1 MNSNNL
7 NNQYLEC
14 YEKKN
19 LPYELHRGDFRG
31 YPALGVRQSAKS
43 QKCGKQN
50 RFQCG
55 SKKQDDNANRV
66 TYDLAFVEAHG
77 PVHTI
82 QYLDGDTYV
91 FDKSGNI
98 VTFNGYDPFT
108 ADVYGQP
115 EKLLNKFNR
124 DSEGRICKVVGA
136 MFDTDYTWEGKRIV
150 KYVRG
155 IESGLRTREYHYG
168 AKGLI
173 EYATNTTEYETYKDD
188 DPTEVTRVKEVYEY
202 KKFDKY
208 GNWTERTVKGVTTHR
223 EITYYE

>member
-1 MNSNNL
+1 M
-7 NNQYLEC
+7 ET
-14 YEKKN
+14 
-19 LPYELHRGDFRG
+19 
-31 YPALGVRQSAKS
+31 
-43 QKCGKQN
+43 
-50 RFQCG
+50 
-55 SKKQDDNANRV
+55 KKQDDNANRV

-91 FDKSGNI
+91 FDRSGNI

-115 EKLLNKFNR
+115 EKFLNKFNR

-136 MFDTDYTWEGKRIV
+136 MFDTDYTWDGKRIV

-173 EYATNTTEYETYKDD
+173 EYATNTTEYETYEDD

-202 KKFDKY
+202 RKFDNY
-208 GNWTERTVKGVTTHR
+208 DNWTERTENGEPTKRT
-223 EITYYE
+223 ITYYMPK

>member
-1 MNSNNL
+1 MSGIVAIFMTT
-7 NNQYLEC
+7 QFSAC
-14 YEKKN
+14 
-19 LPYELHRGDFRG
+19 
-31 YPALGVRQSAKS
+31 AKS
-43 QKCGKQN
+43 QNHKSAE
-50 RFQCG
+50 
-55 SKKQDDNANRV
+55 SKTASNVETRNQDANANRV

-115 EKLLNKFNR
+115 EKFLNKFNR

-168 AKGLI
+168 PKGLI
-173 EYATNTTEYETYKDD
+173 EYAINTTEEETYDEA
-188 DPTEVTRVKEVYEY
+188 DPIEVTRVKEVY
-202 KKFDKY
+202 KHTKFDDY
-208 GNWTERTVKGVTTHR
+208 GNWTERTENGDLTKRT
-223 EITYYE
+223 ITYYTSN

>member
-1 MNSNNL
+1 MKKRI
-7 NNQYLEC
+7 YLIGC
-14 YEKKN
+14 IVAIFM
-19 LPYELHRGDFRG
+19 LTQF
-31 YPALGVRQSAKS
+31 SACVKS
-43 QKCGKQN
+43 QCHKSTE
-50 RFQCG
+50 
-55 SKKQDDNANRV
+55 SKTASKTETKNQDANANRV

-91 FDKSGNI
+91 FDRSGNI

-136 MFDTDYTWEGKRIV
+136 MFDTDYTWDGKRIV

-168 AKGLI
+168 PKGLI
-173 EYATNTTEYETYKDD
+173 EYASNTTEYETYEDD

-202 KKFDKY
+202 KKFDNY
-208 GNWTERTVKGVTTHR
+208 DNWTERTENGEPTKRT
-223 EITYYE
+223 ITYYTSN

>member
-1 MNSNNL
+1 MKKRI
-7 NNQYLEC
+7 YLIGC
-14 YEKKN
+14 IVAIFM
-19 LPYELHRGDFRG
+19 LTQFS
-31 YPALGVRQSAKS
+31 ACAKS
-43 QKCGKQN
+43 QNHKSTESN
-50 RFQCG
+50 TA
-55 SKKQDDNANRV
+55 SKTETKNQDANANRV

-173 EYATNTTEYETYKDD
+173 EYATNTTEYETYEDD

-202 KKFDKY
+202 KKFDNY
-208 GNWTERTVKGVTTHR
+208 DNWTERTENGDLTKRT
-223 EITYYE
+223 ITYYTSN

>member
-1 MNSNNL
+1 MKRKT
-7 NNQYLEC
+7 
-14 YEKKN
+14 KKTSF
-19 LPYELHRGDFRG
+19 LPFVL
-31 YPALGVRQSAKS
+31 LGLVVLGIVYYFFFSSFSRKS
-43 QKCGKQN
+43 EV
-50 RFQCG
+50 
-55 SKKQDDNANRV
+55 A
-66 TYDLAFVEAHG
+66 
-77 PVHTI
+77 
-82 QYLDGDTYV
+82 YV
-91 FDKSGNI
+91 YVD
-98 VTFNGYDPFT
+98 

-136 MFDTDYTWEGKRIV
+136 MFDTNYTWEGKRIV

-173 EYATNTTEYETYKDD
+173 EYATNTTEYETYEDD

-208 GNWTERTVKGVTTHR
+208 GNWTERTVKGVTSDACDAFRNGYLGEVHTSAECVVQDNSYCILLAVVTDCLRYVNHSFV
-223 EITYYE
+223 

>member
-1 MNSNNL
+1 MNKRIYLISCVVVISMVTLLSACAKAQNHKSAESKTASNV
-7 NNQYLEC
+7 ET
-14 YEKKN
+14 KK
-19 LPYELHRGDFRG
+19 H
-31 YPALGVRQSAKS
+31 
-43 QKCGKQN
+43 
-50 RFQCG
+50 
-55 SKKQDDNANRV
+55 DDNANRV

-115 EKLLNKFNR
+115 EKFLNKFNR

-168 AKGLI
+168 AKGFI
-173 EYATNTTEYETYKDD
+173 EYVTNTTEYETYEDD
-188 DPTEVTRVKEVYEY
+188 NPIEETRVKEVY
-202 KKFDKY
+202 KHTKFDDY
-208 GNWTERTVKGVTTHR
+208 GNWIERTVNDEPTKRT
-223 EITYYE
+223 ITYYTPK

>member
-1 MNSNNL
+1 MNKRIYLISCVAVISVVTLLSACAKAQNHKSAESKTASNM
-7 NNQYLEC
+7 ET
-14 YEKKN
+14 
-19 LPYELHRGDFRG
+19 
-31 YPALGVRQSAKS
+31 
-43 QKCGKQN
+43 
-50 RFQCG
+50 
-55 SKKQDDNANRV
+55 KKQDYNANRV
-66 TYDLAFVEAHG
+66 TYDLAFVDAHG

-136 MFDTDYTWEGKRIV
+136 MFDIDYTWDGKRIV

-155 IESGLRTREYHYG
+155 IESGRRTMEYHYG

-173 EYATNTTEYETYKDD
+173 EYATNTTEYETYEDD

-202 KKFDKY
+202 KKFDNY
-208 GNWTERTVKGVTTHR
+208 DNWTERTENGDLTKRT
-223 EITYYE
+223 ITYYTSN

>member
-1 MNSNNL
+1 MKKRI
-7 NNQYLEC
+7 YLIGC
-14 YEKKN
+14 IVAIFM
-19 LPYELHRGDFRG
+19 LTQFS
-31 YPALGVRQSAKS
+31 ACAKS
-43 QKCGKQN
+43 QNHKSTE
-50 RFQCG
+50 
-55 SKKQDDNANRV
+55 SKTASKTETKNQDANANRV

-91 FDKSGNI
+91 FDRSGNI

-136 MFDTDYTWEGKRIV
+136 MFDTDYTWESKRIV

-173 EYATNTTEYETYKDD
+173 EYATNTTEYETYEDD

-202 KKFDKY
+202 KKFDDY
-208 GNWTERTVKGVTTHR
+208 DNWTERTVNDEPTKRT
-223 EITYYE
+223 ITYYTSN

>member
-1 MNSNNL
+1 MKKRI
-7 NNQYLEC
+7 YLIGC
-14 YEKKN
+14 IVAIFM
-19 LPYELHRGDFRG
+19 LTQFS
-31 YPALGVRQSAKS
+31 ACAKS
-43 QKCGKQN
+43 QNHKSTE
-50 RFQCG
+50 
-55 SKKQDDNANRV
+55 SKTASNVETKKHDDNANRV

-168 AKGLI
+168 AKGLV
-173 EYATNTTEYETYKDD
+173 EYAINTTEEETYDEA
-188 DPTEVTRVKEVYEY
+188 DPIEVTRVKEVY
-202 KKFDKY
+202 KHTKFDDY
-208 GNWTERTVKGVTTHR
+208 GNWTERTVNDDPTKRT
-223 EITYYE
+223 ITYYAPK

>member
-1 MNSNNL
+1 M
-7 NNQYLEC
+7 
-14 YEKKN
+14 
-19 LPYELHRGDFRG
+19 
-31 YPALGVRQSAKS
+31 
-43 QKCGKQN
+43 
-50 RFQCG
+50 
-55 SKKQDDNANRV
+55 
-66 TYDLAFVEAHG
+66 
-77 PVHTI
+77 HTI

-91 FDKSGNI
+91 FDRSGNI

-115 EKLLNKFNR
+115 EKFLNKFNR

-136 MFDTDYTWEGKRIV
+136 MFDTDYTWDGKRIV

-173 EYATNTTEYETYKDD
+173 EYATNTTEYETYEDD

-202 KKFDKY
+202 KKFDDY
-208 GNWTERTVKGVTTHR
+208 DNWTERTVNDEPTKRT
-223 EITYYE
+223 ITYYTSN

>member
-1 MNSNNL
+1 MSCIVAIFMTT
-7 NNQYLEC
+7 QFSAC
-14 YEKKN
+14 
-19 LPYELHRGDFRG
+19 
-31 YPALGVRQSAKS
+31 AKS
-43 QKCGKQN
+43 QNHKSAESKTASN
-50 RFQCG
+50 VET
-55 SKKQDDNANRV
+55 KKQDDNANRV

-91 FDKSGNI
+91 FDRSGNI

-115 EKLLNKFNR
+115 EKFLNKFNR
-124 DSEGRICKVVGA
+124 DSEGRIW
-136 MFDTDYTWEGKRIV
+136 DGKRIV

-173 EYATNTTEYETYKDD
+173 EYATNTTEYETYEDD

-202 KKFDKY
+202 KKFDNY
-208 GNWTERTVKGVTTHR
+208 DNWTERTENGDLTKRT
-223 EITYYE
+223 ITYYTSN

>member
-1 MNSNNL
+1 MNKRIYLISSVVVISVVTLLSACVKAQNHKSAESKAVSNV
-7 NNQYLEC
+7 E
-14 YEKKN
+14 
-19 LPYELHRGDFRG
+19 
-31 YPALGVRQSAKS
+31 A
-43 QKCGKQN
+43 
-50 RFQCG
+50 
-55 SKKQDDNANRV
+55 KKQDDNANRV

-91 FDKSGNI
+91 FDKNGNI

-155 IESGLRTREYHYG
+155 IESGCRTMEYHYG

-173 EYATNTTEYETYKDD
+173 EYATNTTEYETYEDD
-188 DPTEVTRVKEVYEY
+188 DPTEVTREKEVYEY
-202 KKFDKY
+202 KKFDNY
-208 GNWTERTVKGVTTHR
+208 DNWTERTENGDLTKRT
-223 EITYYE
+223 ITYYTSN

>member
-1 MNSNNL
+1 MGCIVAIFMTTQFSACAKAQNHKSAESKTASNV
-7 NNQYLEC
+7 ET
-14 YEKKN
+14 
-19 LPYELHRGDFRG
+19 
-31 YPALGVRQSAKS
+31 
-43 QKCGKQN
+43 
-50 RFQCG
+50 
-55 SKKQDDNANRV
+55 KKQDDNANRV

-150 KYVRG
+150 KYERG
-155 IESGLRTREYHYG
+155 IESGRRTMEYHYG
-168 AKGLI
+168 AKGLV
-173 EYATNTTEYETYKDD
+173 EYAINTTEEETYDEA
-188 DPTEVTRVKEVYEY
+188 DPIEETRVKEVY
-202 KKFDKY
+202 KHTKFDDY
-208 GNWTERTVKGVTTHR
+208 GNWTERTENGDLTKRT
-223 EITYYE
+223 ITYYTSN

>member
-1 MNSNNL
+1 MKKRI
-7 NNQYLEC
+7 YLMSC
-14 YEKKN
+14 IVAI
-19 LPYELHRGDFRG
+19 FMTTQFS
-31 YPALGVRQSAKS
+31 ACAKS
-43 QKCGKQN
+43 QNHKSAE
-50 RFQCG
+50 
-55 SKKQDDNANRV
+55 SKTASNVEAKKHDDNANRV

-91 FDKSGNI
+91 FDRSGNI

-115 EKLLNKFNR
+115 EKFLNKFNR

-136 MFDTDYTWEGKRIV
+136 MFDTDYTWDGKRIV

-173 EYATNTTEYETYKDD
+173 EYATNTTEYETYEDD

-202 KKFDKY
+202 KKFDNY
-208 GNWTERTVKGVTTHR
+208 DNWTERTENGEPTKRT
-223 EITYYE
+223 ITYYTSN

>member
-1 MNSNNL
+1 MKKRIYLISCVAVISMVTLLSACAKAQNHKSAESKAASNV
-7 NNQYLEC
+7 E
-14 YEKKN
+14 
-19 LPYELHRGDFRG
+19 
-31 YPALGVRQSAKS
+31 A
-43 QKCGKQN
+43 
-50 RFQCG
+50 
-55 SKKQDDNANRV
+55 KKQDDNANRV
-66 TYDLAFVEAHG
+66 TYDLAFVDAHG

-115 EKLLNKFNR
+115 EKFLNKFNR

-136 MFDTDYTWEGKRIV
+136 MFDIDYTWEGKRIV

-155 IESGLRTREYHYG
+155 IESGRRTREYHYG

-173 EYATNTTEYETYKDD
+173 EYATNTTEYETYEDD

-202 KKFDKY
+202 KKFDNY
-208 GNWTERTVKGVTTHR
+208 DNWTERTENGDLTKRT
-223 EITYYE
+223 ITYYTSN

>member
-1 MNSNNL
+1 MSCLVVISVASLLSACAKAQNHKSAESKTASNV
-7 NNQYLEC
+7 ET
-14 YEKKN
+14 
-19 LPYELHRGDFRG
+19 
-31 YPALGVRQSAKS
+31 
-43 QKCGKQN
+43 
-50 RFQCG
+50 
-55 SKKQDDNANRV
+55 KKQDDNANRV

-115 EKLLNKFNR
+115 EKFLNKFNR

-168 AKGLI
+168 PKGLI
-173 EYATNTTEYETYKDD
+173 EYAINTTEEETYDEA
-188 DPTEVTRVKEVYEY
+188 DPIEVTRVKEVY
-202 KKFDKY
+202 KHTKFDDY
-208 GNWTERTVKGVTTHR
+208 GNWTERTENGDLTKRT
-223 EITYYE
+223 ITYYTSN

>member
-1 MNSNNL
+1 MKKRIYLICSVVVISVVTLLSACAKPQNHKSAESKTASNV
-7 NNQYLEC
+7 EA
-14 YEKKN
+14 KK
-19 LPYELHRGDFRG
+19 H
-31 YPALGVRQSAKS
+31 
-43 QKCGKQN
+43 
-50 RFQCG
+50 
-55 SKKQDDNANRV
+55 DDNANRV

-168 AKGLI
+168 PKGLI
-173 EYATNTTEYETYKDD
+173 EYATNTTEYETYEDD

-202 KKFDKY
+202 KKFDNY
-208 GNWTERTVKGVTTHR
+208 DNWTERTENGDLTKRT
-223 EITYYE
+223 ITYYTSN

>member
-1 MNSNNL
+1 MSCIVAIFMTTQFSACVKAQNHKSAESKTASNV
-7 NNQYLEC
+7 ET
-14 YEKKN
+14 
-19 LPYELHRGDFRG
+19 
-31 YPALGVRQSAKS
+31 
-43 QKCGKQN
+43 
-50 RFQCG
+50 
-55 SKKQDDNANRV
+55 KKQDDNANRV

-115 EKLLNKFNR
+115 EKLLKKFNR

-136 MFDTDYTWEGKRIV
+136 MFDTNYTWEGKRIV

-168 AKGLI
+168 Q
-173 EYATNTTEYETYKDD
+173 ND
-188 DPTEVTRVKEVYEY
+188 
-202 KKFDKY
+202 
-208 GNWTERTVKGVTTHR
+208 
-223 EITYYE
+223 

>member
-1 MNSNNL
+1 MKKRIYLICSVAVISVVTLLSACVKAQNHKSAESKAVSNV
-7 NNQYLEC
+7 E
-14 YEKKN
+14 
-19 LPYELHRGDFRG
+19 
-31 YPALGVRQSAKS
+31 A
-43 QKCGKQN
+43 
-50 RFQCG
+50 
-55 SKKQDDNANRV
+55 KKQDDNANRV

-124 DSEGRICKVVGA
+124 DSDGRICKVVGA
-136 MFDTDYTWEGKRIV
+136 MFDIDYTWEGKRIV

-155 IESGLRTREYHYG
+155 IESGLRTMEYHYG

-173 EYATNTTEYETYKDD
+173 EYATNTTEYETYEDD

-202 KKFDKY
+202 KKFDNY
-208 GNWTERTVKGVTTHR
+208 DNWTERTENGDLTKRT
-223 EITYYE
+223 ITYYTSN

>member
-1 MNSNNL
+1 MNKRI
-7 NNQYLEC
+7 YLICSVVVISVVTQFSACVKAQNHKSAESKTASKK
-14 YEKKN
+14 EKKK
-19 LPYELHRGDFRG
+19 H
-31 YPALGVRQSAKS
+31 
-43 QKCGKQN
+43 
-50 RFQCG
+50 
-55 SKKQDDNANRV
+55 DDNANRV

-115 EKLLNKFNR
+115 EKFLNKFNR

-168 AKGLI
+168 PKGLI
-173 EYATNTTEYETYKDD
+173 EYVTNTTEYETYEDD

-202 KKFDKY
+202 KKFDNY
-208 GNWTERTVKGVTTHR
+208 DNWTERTENGDLTKRT
-223 EITYYE
+223 ITYYTSN